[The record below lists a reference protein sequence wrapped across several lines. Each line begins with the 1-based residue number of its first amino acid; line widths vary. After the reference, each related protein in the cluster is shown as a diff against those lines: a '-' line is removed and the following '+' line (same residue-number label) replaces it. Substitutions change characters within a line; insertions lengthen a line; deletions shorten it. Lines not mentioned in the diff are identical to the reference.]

1 MLKVTCAIIV
11 QDGLVL
17 AVQRSK
23 KMQMPQKWEFPGGKL
38 EDGESEQECLIREIK
53 EELHLDIMLGEKLPE
68 VIHKYPD
75 FKICLIP
82 FIASIQSGELY
93 LAEHQAYHWLPKAKL
108 LELDWAEADVPV
120 VKEFLKSTC

>member
-23 KMQMPQKWEFPGGKL
+23 KMKMPLKWEFPGGKL
-38 EDGESEQECLIREIK
+38 EEGESEQECLIREIK
-53 EELHLDIMLGEKLPE
+53 EELHLEILLGEKLPE
-68 VIHKYPD
+68 VIYEYPD

-82 FIASIQSGELY
+82 FIASIQSGELH
-93 LAEHQAYHWLPKAKL
+93 LAEHQAYQWLPKNKL
-108 LELDWAEADVPV
+108 LDLDWALADVPV
-120 VKEFLKSTC
+120 VREFLKRT